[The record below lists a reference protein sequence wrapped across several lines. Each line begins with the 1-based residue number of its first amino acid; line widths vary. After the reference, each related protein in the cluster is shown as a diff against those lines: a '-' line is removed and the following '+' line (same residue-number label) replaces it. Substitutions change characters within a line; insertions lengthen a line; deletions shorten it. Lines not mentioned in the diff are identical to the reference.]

1 MMRNIMLTVS
11 YDGTEYHGFQ
21 AQSHTERTIQT
32 QLELALRKLTGAE
45 TSVIGSGRTDAGV
58 HARAQVVNFLTSS
71 RIPENRWALA
81 MNSLLPDDIV
91 VTDAREVPLD
101 FHARKSAKRKTYR
114 YTIDNNRFPDV
125 LQRRYRCHVPLPLD
139 EERMRQALKLLE
151 GEHDFTSFCS
161 VRSTQKSH
169 VRTIYEAEL
178 EADGDGVYHIYV
190 TGNGF
195 LYNMVRIIA
204 GTVIEVGLGKRTIEQ
219 FAALVEARDRTKSG
233 ITAPPHGLVL
243 WKVDYDHEN
252 FLDSVH
258 VIL

>member
-1 MMRNIMLTVS
+1 
-11 YDGTEYHGFQ
+11 
-21 AQSHTERTIQT
+21 
-32 QLELALRKLTGAE
+32 
-45 TSVIGSGRTDAGV
+45 
-58 HARAQVVNFLTSS
+58 
-71 RIPENRWALA
+71 
-81 MNSLLPDDIV
+81 
-91 VTDAREVPLD
+91 
-101 FHARKSAKRKTYR
+101 
-114 YTIDNNRFPDV
+114 
-125 LQRRYRCHVPLPLD
+125 
-139 EERMRQALKLLE
+139 MRQALKLLE